1 MIPLGTASVLAA
13 VLAQDRLQI
22 QFLHHLSDEPRQMVL
37 GQPVLHR
44 RWHQKRLIQTATAK
58 ALAHA
63 SNIISAKAGG
73 NKTFYNKNVL
83 LPKLGFFIPTG
94 CRSEEHT
101 SELQS
106 HVNIVCRLLLEKK
119 K

>member
-1 MIPLGTASVLAA
+1 
-13 VLAQDRLQI
+13 
-22 QFLHHLSDEPRQMVL
+22 
-37 GQPVLHR
+37 
-44 RWHQKRLIQTATAK
+44 LIQTATAK

-94 CRSEEHT
+94 CGSVHALPYLDFEVPDLGT
-101 SELQS
+101 DSQP
-106 HVNIVCRLLLEKK
+106 VGMKNRLAVPHNKI
-119 K
+119 